1 MSVRSTM
8 GAVVRYAMTPHQN
21 TSVAVTLVTNFYQ
34 MEQTAPVSVG
44 IISVLLFEFTSYHI
58 IYM

>member
-44 IISVLLFEFTSYHI
+44 IISVLLF
-58 IYM
+58 